1 MRKRFGHLLVLAAV
15 FFIVVAGS
23 ACNKSKKDDA
33 VGQGMENGGG
43 PPPGM
48 FGGPGGRQRGPIHQ
62 AMMKLFKGQPSLK
75 DSIGQ
80 ELQSDSPAWETIQ
93 PQAKE
98 FAELA
103 ASLKDYD
110 PPRGSKESWTKQA
123 TSFSESASALERA
136 VKAKKKEDAKS
147 AYQTLTDKQTCNAC
161 HQEHKGGPGGMGPR
175 GGFRG
180 RGGPPSQPQ

>member
-1 MRKRFGHLLVLAAV
+1 MGKRLGRVLILAV
-15 FFIVVAGS
+15 VFCVVGAGS
-23 ACNKSKKDDA
+23 ACNKSKKDEA

-48 FGGPGGRQRGPIHQ
+48 FGGRGGQRGPIHQ
-62 AMMKLFKGQPSLK
+62 AMTKLFRGQPSLK

-80 ELQSDSPAWETIQ
+80 ELTSDSPAWETIQ

-98 FAELA
+98 FADLA
-103 ASLKDYD
+103 ASLKNYD
-110 PPRGSKESWTKQA
+110 PPKGSKESWTKQA

-136 VKAKKKEDAKS
+136 AKAKNKKDALDAHAKLS
-147 AYQTLTDKQTCNAC
+147 DNQTCKAC
-161 HQEHKGGPGGMGPR
+161 HQEHKGGPGGMGR
-175 GGFRG
+175 GFRG

>member
-1 MRKRFGHLLVLAAV
+1 LAVVFSAV
-15 FFIVVAGS
+15 AAGS
-23 ACNKSKKDDA
+23 ACNKSKNDEA
-33 VGQGMENGGG
+33 VGLGMENGGG

-62 AMMKLFKGQPSLK
+62 VMTKLFRGPQSLK

-80 ELQSDSPAWETIQ
+80 ELTSDSPAWETIQ

-103 ASLKDYD
+103 ASLKNYD
-110 PPRGSKESWTKQA
+110 PPKGSKESWTKQT
-123 TSFSESASALERA
+123 TSFSQSASALELA
-136 VKAKKKEDAKS
+136 AKAKKKEDAKD
-147 AYQTLTDKQTCNAC
+147 AYQTLTDNQTCKAC
-161 HQEHKGGPGGMGPR
+161 HQEHKGAGGMGRP

-180 RGGPPSQPQ
+180 RGGPPGQPQ

>member
-1 MRKRFGHLLVLAAV
+1 MGKRLGRVLVLAVV
-15 FFIVVAGS
+15 FCVVAVGS
-23 ACNKSKKDDA
+23 ACNKSKKDEA

-48 FGGPGGRQRGPIHQ
+48 FGGPGGRPRGPIHQ

-80 ELQSDSPAWETIQ
+80 ELTSDSPAWETIQ

-103 ASLKDYD
+103 ASLKNYD
-110 PPRGSKESWTKQA
+110 PPKGSKESWTKQA

-136 VKAKKKEDAKS
+136 AKAKKKEDALAAHAKLS
-147 AYQTLTDKQTCNAC
+147 DNQTCKAC
-161 HQEHKGGPGGMGPR
+161 HQEHKGPGGMGRP